1 MQALKDNKE
10 QASKDSYRKE
20 LLQKLFPEEAK
31 LEKLKSLEKTKS
43 VGEIKAKIAIHQLFA
58 TQ

>member
-1 MQALKDNKE
+1 MQAKNDDKQQARKDY
-10 QASKDSYRKE
+10 YRQE
-20 LLQKLFPEEAK
+20 LLQKLFPEEAQ

-43 VGEIKAKIAIHQLFA
+43 AGEIKAEIAIHQLFA